1 MQYKAQVDVVEQLGD
16 KVLRLCREQS
26 ANTSSS
32 SSNSTTKTALIKLQR
47 DFERVQVRVLALQQK
62 VQAMAAAAAQ
72 QQDAEASLSNNA
84 NPNQAY
90 EDYQRQVQ
98 MQLQQ
103 DVSFPYLR
111 KRIVFVEICV
121 VVYSPNI
128 ALSHVSY
135 IIYISQRLDES
146 IMRERE
152 EELRNINRGM
162 HQVNEIYKDLA
173 HIVGSQ
179 QEQVDAI
186 ETQMEDSRANA
197 EAGLQQVEKANENF
211 GATQCVIS

>member
-1 MQYKAQVDVVEQLGD
+1 M
-16 KVLRLCREQS
+16 C
-26 ANTSSS
+26 T
-32 SSNSTTKTALIKLQR
+32 
-47 DFERVQVRVLALQQK
+47 
-62 VQAMAAAAAQ
+62 
-72 QQDAEASLSNNA
+72 
-84 NPNQAY
+84 
-90 EDYQRQVQ
+90 
-98 MQLQQ
+98 
-103 DVSFPYLR
+103 
-111 KRIVFVEICV
+111 
-121 VVYSPNI
+121 
-128 ALSHVSY
+128 
-135 IIYISQRLDES
+135 QRLDES